1 MGGSRA
7 LVTLRLPNGVV
18 AYINAVEVAKD
29 FILQVAPGSVPGD
42 VAAEELEQRA
52 ITAASAVLA
61 HAAVNVVS
69 GHAEHCLGMGTWR
82 AQHALSGA
90 ELRALRSIRRKA
102 NLAKHNWQGAGSG
115 PGPAPSDPLPGPGA
129 GPLDVPVEGGSTASG
144 APQSCGTEDDGTASS
159 LSYAGAAGHSGPP
172 PKEDGGRHR
181 HEGQRL
187 RGLLPE
193 ARAAD
198 GRLQEG
204 LREALADPGGQH
216 PRGPRREGLERHG
229 GDRGFR
235 HPAAGAVFHGEARH
249 PGAHPGAHARARAA
263 DLLLC
268 EGAGEAHERPVH
280 GLHGRHEPQGGHH
293 AVLRRDAHRRDV
305 EDDDELGE
313 LQQHADERVHSL
325 EKPGIVEAK
334 GTGTVTSRPLR
345 ASRGVQTMPKSITLG
360 QRADVPSGDAP
371 GATTLVHAPPLE
383 CEKTRCQ
390 RAPDCSDH
398 DWQVVARWRAKKARV
413 GKRASAWQWA
423 RQRWQANANEWE
435 HRQEEKKRDAFKA
448 AAGQAAALH
457 IQRMARGMFARRL
470 VRERR
475 RQTPEEPRKPSG
487 AAQPAA
493 GRKRHAD
500 SAGASADPAEEEI
513 LRAAIE
519 EVEALRK
526 EAPELGILEA
536 AVAKHAPQCGIC
548 RTGMAVGQVRKVV
561 NCGHCVDA
569 RGRHSGKIKKGVFA
583 LLCTTRRCD
592 AGMCMQC
599 VQRHLDEDE
608 DQGTVGDRLR

>member
-144 APQSCGTEDDGTASS
+144 TPQSCGTEDDGTASS

-204 LREALADPGGQH
+204 LREA
-216 PRGPRREGLERHG
+216 
-229 GDRGFR
+229 
-235 HPAAGAVFHGEARH
+235 
-249 PGAHPGAHARARAA
+249 
-263 DLLLC
+263 
-268 EGAGEAHERPVH
+268 HERPVH
-280 GLHGRHEPQGGHH
+280 GLHGRHGPQGGHH
-293 AVLRRDAHRRDV
+293 AALRRDAHRRDV

-313 LQQHADERVHSL
+313 LQQHADERVHCL

-413 GKRASAWQWA
+413 GKRASAWQRA

-435 HRQEEKKRDAFKA
+435 NRQEEKKRDAFKA

-475 RQTPEEPRKPSG
+475 RQTPEEPRKPSV

-569 RGRHSGKIKKGVFA
+569 RGRRSGKIKKGVSTA
-583 LLCTTRRCD
+583 LHCK
-592 AGMCMQC
+592 AM
-599 VQRHLDEDE
+599 
-608 DQGTVGDRLR
+608 